1 MKHSIK
7 TGFSFGLTT
16 AIITT
21 IGLMVGLN
29 SSTGSVL
36 AVLGG
41 IIVIAIADGMSDA
54 LGIHISEE
62 SKGRRSSKDI
72 WEATIA
78 TFLTKLVFTMSF
90 VVPVL
95 LFELS
100 TAIMI
105 SIIWGMIL
113 LIILSYTISKSRKVN
128 PWKAIAEHVIIAL
141 IVIVI
146 ANYIG
151 QWVALVFG

>member
-1 MKHSIK
+1 MKHSVK

-29 SSTGSVL
+29 SSTHSVL

-62 SKGRRSSKDI
+62 SEGSHSSKDI

-78 TFLTKLVFTMSF
+78 TFLTKIIFTMSF
-90 VVPVL
+90 VIPVL

-100 TAIMI
+100 TAMI
-105 SIIWGMIL
+105 VSIIWGMLL
-113 LIILSYTISKSRKVN
+113 LIVLSYSISKSRKVN
-128 PWKAIAEHVIIAL
+128 PWKAITEHVIIAL
-141 IVIVI
+141 IVIVL

-151 QWVALVFG
+151 QWVALIFG

>member
-29 SSTGSVL
+29 SSTHSVL

-41 IIVIAIADGMSDA
+41 IIIIAIADGMSDA

-62 SKGRRSSKDI
+62 SEGRHSSKEI
-72 WEATIA
+72 WESTVA
-78 TFLTKLVFTMSF
+78 TFITKLIFTLSF
-90 VVPVL
+90 TVPML
-95 LFELS
+95 LFELNF
-100 TAIMI
+100 AII
-105 SIIWGMIL
+105 VSIIWGMIML
-113 LIILSYTISKSRKVN
+113 VILSYGISKSRKVN
-128 PWKAIAEHVIIAL
+128 PWKAIAEHAIIAL
-141 IVIVI
+141 IVIAL

-151 QWVALVFG
+151 QWVALIFG

>member
-1 MKHSIK
+1 MKHSVK

-62 SKGRRSSKDI
+62 SKGSHSSKDI

-78 TFLTKLVFTMSF
+78 TFLTKIIFTMSF
-90 VVPVL
+90 VIPVL

-100 TAIMI
+100 TAMI
-105 SIIWGMIL
+105 VSIIWGMLL
-113 LIILSYTISKSRKVN
+113 LIVLSYSISKSRKVN
-128 PWKAIAEHVIIAL
+128 PWKAITEHVIIAL
-141 IVIVI
+141 IVIVL

-151 QWVALVFG
+151 QWVALIFG